1 MGKKDKVQ
9 EAINKY
15 EKQFNQY
22 MINLDYQIKNDKAF
36 KNIKGNMFTGI
47 CMAMRRDINGFLR
60 FARKQ

>member
-36 KNIKGNMFTGI
+36 KNIKGNMFAGI
-47 CMAMRRDINGFLR
+47 CMAMRRNINGFLR
-60 FARKQ
+60 LARKQ

>member
-36 KNIKGNMFTGI
+36 KNIKGNMFAGI
-47 CMAMRRDINGFLR
+47 CMAMRRNINGFLR